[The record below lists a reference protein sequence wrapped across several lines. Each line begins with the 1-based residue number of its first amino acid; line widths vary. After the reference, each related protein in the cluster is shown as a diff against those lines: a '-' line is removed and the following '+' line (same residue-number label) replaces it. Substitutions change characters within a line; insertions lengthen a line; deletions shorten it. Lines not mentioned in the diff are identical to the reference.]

1 MRGRERRVIEPSNG
15 QPTVLFRYMDREHCE
30 QMVHGGVVRL
40 TKSSSYKDGTGMT
53 ELQMDDEHFKSLE
66 FESSGVSEVVD
77 KTGGIDIT
85 PEVVRL
91 AENPE
96 GAAYRISAKVECPY
110 WMYCLSTDLR
120 LNLFESRDF
129 RCNAAVIVWDAV
141 ELFRRMASAAAVL
154 YVQPHGRSALW
165 QPVSYAA
172 SGGLRYGMSPAA
184 ISPFFTKPGRYLHQ
198 KEFRFVIYPC
208 YDARDHAFIYLDSLE
223 DICEVVGKEEL
234 ERGDVNEVV
243 WDDKAFGDA
252 AQKTL
257 LNNGHT
263 LVAKVRGRKVRD
275 IVRGEDGGALATEEK
290 TYSNTVPRVLLD
302 YLTEA
307 PHGPRLPLDDI
318 DLESFHTAEQ
328 ISKRPVHLPKD
339 D

>member
-1 MRGRERRVIEPSNG
+1 MRGKQRRATEPSNG
-15 QPTVLFRYMDREHCE
+15 QPIMLFRYMERKYCE
-30 QMVHGGVVRL
+30 QMVHDGVVRL
-40 TKSSSYKDGTGMT
+40 TKSSRYRDDTGMT
-53 ELQMDDEHFKSLE
+53 EYQMDDEHFKSLE

-77 KTGGIDIT
+77 KSGGIDIT

-96 GAAYRISAKVECPY
+96 GVRYRISARVECPY
-110 WMYCLSTDLR
+110 WMFCLSTDLR

-129 RCNAAVIVWDAV
+129 KCDAAVVVRDAA
-141 ELFRRMASAAAVL
+141 ELFRRMASAAHAL
-154 YVQPHGRSALW
+154 YVQPHGGSALW

-184 ISPFFTKPGRYLHQ
+184 ISPFFTKPGGYLHQ

-208 YDARDHAFIYLDSLE
+208 YEAGDHASICLDSLE
-223 DICEVVGKEEL
+223 DICDVVGKEEL
-234 ERGDVNEVV
+234 ERGDVDEVV
-243 WDDKAFGDA
+243 WDEKAFGDA
-252 AQKTL
+252 AQKAL

-263 LVAKVRGRKVRD
+263 LLTKVRGRKVQD
-275 IVRGEDGGALATEEK
+275 IIMGEDGSVRVTKEK
-290 TYSNTVPRVLLD
+290 TYGNTVPRVLLD

-307 PHGPRLPLDDI
+307 PDGPRMSLDEI
-318 DLESFHTAEQ
+318 DLESFHKAEQ
-328 ISKRPVHLPKD
+328 ISKKPVYVRKD

>member
-1 MRGRERRVIEPSNG
+1 MRGRERKAIEPSNG
-15 QPTVLFRYMDREHCE
+15 RPTVLFRYMDREHCE
-30 QMVHGGVVRL
+30 RMVNDGVVRL
-40 TKSSSYKDGTGMT
+40 TRSSVYEDGTGMA

-66 FESSGVSEVVD
+66 FEASGVSEVVD

-85 PEVVRL
+85 PKIERL
-91 AENPE
+91 GESPA
-96 GAAYRISAKVECPY
+96 GAGYRISAKVKCPY
-110 WMYCLSTDLR
+110 WMFCLSTDLR
-120 LNLFESRDF
+120 LKLFESRDF
-129 RCNAAVIVWDAV
+129 RCNAAVIVRDAE
-141 ELFRRMASAAAVL
+141 ELFRRMASTAAPC
-154 YVQPHGRSALW
+154 VQSHGGKALW

-172 SGGLRYGMSPAA
+172 SGALHYGMSGVA
-184 ISPFFTKPGRYLHQ
+184 ISPFFTKPGSYSHQ
-198 KEFRFVIYPC
+198 KEFRFVVYPC
-208 YDARDHAFIYLDSLE
+208 YDAQDHTFIYLDSLK

-234 ERGDVNEVV
+234 VRGDVDEVV
-243 WDDKAFGDA
+243 WDEKAFGDA
-252 AQKTL
+252 AQQAL
-257 LNNGHT
+257 LNNEHT

-275 IVRGEDGGALATEEK
+275 IVRGEDGGAWTTEEK

-307 PHGPRLPLDDI
+307 PHGPRLSLDEI